1 MSKQYRLGVIGA
13 GNMGMAI
20 AQGMV
25 RAGTPASEII
35 LYTRSDEKRKQN
47 AKLGFAVS
55 DDYTKLY
62 MQSEMVLFAVKPQ
75 TFPEM
80 LEKLSGLDAKPL
92 VISIA
97 AGVPFAKMEKALSS
111 DCPCLRLLRPAGQE
125 EEITAAD
132 SVAQAVELLR
142 GTTGNI
148 LAATGSKE
156 LAAYT
161 ALEDFSNRVYPRVLP
176 TCQAIALCEELGFA
190 SSHII
195 AMQGPFSRGL
205 NEALMRQ
212 YQIRYLV
219 TKDGGGAGGFEE
231 KLEAARQ
238 VGAQVVLVCRPDGD
252 QGLTLDEIKEKLTRW
267 MEGP

>member
-35 LYTRSDEKRKQN
+35 LYNRSDEKRKQN

-111 DCPCLRLLRPAGQE
+111 DCPIVRCMPNTPLLLGKGATQLVKNKAATNEQLKTVCNIFDTMGVTVVFDDENKLNDVIPFAGSAPAYIYAFTEGMLKSAEKHGINRDDALKLFCQTLIGSAE
-125 EEITAAD
+125 MMLTGDKTPDELIK
-132 SVAQAVELLR
+132 AVCSPN
-142 GTTGNI
+142 GTTLEAMKVLNEYDLYGI
-148 LAATGSKE
+148 LAKANDNCIKR
-156 LAAYT
+156 AY
-161 ALEDFSNRVYPRVLP
+161 
-176 TCQAIALCEELGFA
+176 ELG
-190 SSHII
+190 
-195 AMQGPFSRGL
+195 
-205 NEALMRQ
+205 
-212 YQIRYLV
+212 
-219 TKDGGGAGGFEE
+219 K
-231 KLEAARQ
+231 
-238 VGAQVVLVCRPDGD
+238 
-252 QGLTLDEIKEKLTRW
+252 
-267 MEGP
+267 

>member
-35 LYTRSDEKRKQN
+35 LYNRSDEKRKQN
-47 AKLGFAVS
+47 AELGFAVS

-97 AGVPFAKMEKALSS
+97 AGVPFTKMEKALSS
-111 DCPCLRLLRPAGQE
+111 DCPIVRCMPNTPLLLGKGATQLVKNKAATDEQLKTVCNIFDTMGVTVVFDDENKLNDVIPFAGSAPAYIYAFTEGMLKSAEKHGINRDDALKLFCQTLIGSAE
-125 EEITAAD
+125 MMLTGDKTPDELIK
-132 SVAQAVELLR
+132 AVCSPN
-142 GTTGNI
+142 GTTLEAMKVLNEYDLYGI
-148 LAATGSKE
+148 LAKANDNCIKR
-156 LAAYT
+156 AY
-161 ALEDFSNRVYPRVLP
+161 
-176 TCQAIALCEELGFA
+176 ELG
-190 SSHII
+190 
-195 AMQGPFSRGL
+195 
-205 NEALMRQ
+205 
-212 YQIRYLV
+212 
-219 TKDGGGAGGFEE
+219 K
-231 KLEAARQ
+231 
-238 VGAQVVLVCRPDGD
+238 
-252 QGLTLDEIKEKLTRW
+252 
-267 MEGP
+267 

>member
-1 MSKQYRLGVIGA
+1 MKGVLLFGGTTEGRLLERWLEERSVPLTVCVATEYGRDLLEPGPGTQVLTGRLGQTD
-13 GNMGMAI
+13 MEDLME
-20 AQGMV
+20 
-25 RAGTPASEII
+25 R
-35 LYTRSDEKRKQN
+35 
-47 AKLGFAVS
+47 LGRP
-55 DDYTKLY
+55 
-62 MQSEMVLFAVKPQ
+62 MVLDATHPYAVEVSQ
-75 TFPEM
+75 NIR
-80 LEKLSGLDAKPL
+80 GA
-92 VISIA
+92 
-97 AGVPFAKMEKALSS
+97 ALSS

>member
-35 LYTRSDEKRKQN
+35 LYNRSGEKRKQN
-47 AKLGFAVS
+47 AELGFAVS

-80 LEKLSGLDAKPL
+80 LEKLSALDAKPL

-111 DCPCLRLLRPAGQE
+111 DCPIVRCMPNTPLLLGKGATQLVKNKAATDEQLKTVCNIFDTMGVTVVFDDENKLNDVIPFAGSAPAYIYAFTEGMLKSAEKHGINRDDALKLFCQTLIGSAE
-125 EEITAAD
+125 MMLTGDKTPDELIK
-132 SVAQAVELLR
+132 AVCSPN
-142 GTTGNI
+142 GTTLEAMKVLNECDLYGI
-148 LAATGSKE
+148 LAKANDNCIKR
-156 LAAYT
+156 AY
-161 ALEDFSNRVYPRVLP
+161 
-176 TCQAIALCEELGFA
+176 ELG
-190 SSHII
+190 
-195 AMQGPFSRGL
+195 
-205 NEALMRQ
+205 
-212 YQIRYLV
+212 
-219 TKDGGGAGGFEE
+219 K
-231 KLEAARQ
+231 
-238 VGAQVVLVCRPDGD
+238 
-252 QGLTLDEIKEKLTRW
+252 
-267 MEGP
+267 

>member
-35 LYTRSDEKRKQN
+35 LYNRSDEKRKQN

-80 LEKLSGLDAKPL
+80 LEKLSGLDTKPL

-111 DCPCLRLLRPAGQE
+111 DCPIVRCMPNTPLLLGKGATQLVKNKAATNEQLKTVCNIFDTMGVTVVFDDENKLNDVIPFAGSAPAYIYAFTEGMLKSAEKHGINRDDALKLFCQTLIGSAE
-125 EEITAAD
+125 MMLTGDKTPDELIK
-132 SVAQAVELLR
+132 AVCSPN
-142 GTTGNI
+142 GTTLEAMKVLNEYDLYGI
-148 LAATGSKE
+148 LAKANDNCIKR
-156 LAAYT
+156 AY
-161 ALEDFSNRVYPRVLP
+161 
-176 TCQAIALCEELGFA
+176 ELG
-190 SSHII
+190 
-195 AMQGPFSRGL
+195 
-205 NEALMRQ
+205 
-212 YQIRYLV
+212 
-219 TKDGGGAGGFEE
+219 K
-231 KLEAARQ
+231 
-238 VGAQVVLVCRPDGD
+238 
-252 QGLTLDEIKEKLTRW
+252 
-267 MEGP
+267 